1 MDVLKKFFPEG
12 VNVKIPQAHGVLVLN
27 KPSGPT
33 SARCLSVI
41 KRLGQKKI
49 GHAGTL
55 DPMASGV
62 LLVLLGHATK
72 ISGHLMSDGNKVY
85 KGCLRLGQQTDTW
98 DAEGN
103 IVAENAWQHIS
114 EEAVHEAILSWQGTL
129 SQTVPPYSAAKH
141 KGQPLY
147 KLARSGKE
155 TPEKVKDVEI
165 LRAEV
170 IKIDL
175 PYAHFRIECSSGTY
189 VRSLAHSLGM
199 RLTCGAVLTEL
210 VREFSHPFGLD
221 VAHSLEAICEKPES
235 LQSMVMPITDAL
247 PHWSTLKLSASEQ
260 EQIMNGTPIEH
271 RPASVEDNA
280 KILHKDSKTILL
292 GVDDEPL
299 ALAVASEV
307 RGTLCW
313 TVLRGLWS

>member
-1 MDVLKKFFPEG
+1 MNIFERYFPNG
-12 VNVKIPQAHGVLVLN
+12 VKEQVPQAHGVLVLN
-27 KPSGPT
+27 KPQGPT

-85 KGCLRLGQQTDTW
+85 KGCLRIGQQTDTW

-103 IVAENAWQHIS
+103 IVAENAWQHITRD
-114 EEAVHEAILSWQGTL
+114 AVHEAILGWQGKHD
-129 SQTVPPYSAAKH
+129 QAVPPYSAAKH
-141 KGQPLY
+141 EGKPLY

-155 TPEKVKDVEI
+155 TPEKIKPVEI

-170 IKIDL
+170 INIDL

-199 RLTCGAVLTEL
+199 RLKCGAVLTEL

-221 VAHSLEAICEKPES
+221 VAHGLDAICAEPKN
-235 LQSMVMPITDAL
+235 LQDMVMPITDAL
-247 PHWSTLKLSASEQ
+247 PHWSRLLLTTSEQ
-260 EQIMNGTPIEH
+260 EQIMTGTPIAF
-271 RPASVEDNA
+271 RTANCQDN
-280 KILHKDSKTILL
+280 KQFLDKDSKTILL
-292 GVDDEPL
+292 DAAGKPL
-299 ALAVASEV
+299 ALAKADEV
-307 RGTLCW
+307 RGNLCW